1 MDALYQNDHQ
11 FLAIDGASKLKMI
24 LPAHSVFRC
33 IISTEGGIGGVL
45 VHYWL
50 FSPIHART
58 WKWNKGGVGDSSS
71 KSPSPD
77 S

>member
-33 IISTEGGIGGVL
+33 IICMFSFLFCFVYLWLHFIENLAST
-45 VHYWL
+45 
-50 FSPIHART
+50 R
-58 WKWNKGGVGDSSS
+58 SS
-71 KSPSPD
+71 
-77 S
+77 